1 MRIIGLGNRRAF
13 VWRYVSRVVQS
24 RLSDITTAS
33 LRVWHRS
40 ALPYPEFVDEL
51 AGELFG
57 DVEYGKSFYEH
68 ALCHSR
74 APCLGAN
81 HRMPTKGDQLTPAE
95 TALEKKDQRG
105 WSSEEGRIR

>member
-1 MRIIGLGNRRAF
+1 M
-13 VWRYVSRVVQS
+13 S
-24 RLSDITTAS
+24 RLPRARGWRNADHWVGKLAS
-33 LRVWHRS
+33 IRLALRIARRSVPFLGYHDRISSGLAS

-74 APCLGAN
+74 APCLAAN
-81 HRMPTKGDQLTPAE
+81 HPEAPPKE
-95 TALEKKDQRG
+95 TN
-105 WSSEEGRIR
+105 